1 MLESYLQ
8 PSFNTHNCSKSR
20 WLWCCFYTLNVFIQ
34 DLILLFSIVFIVDCF
49 QSLTTLR
56 EQFAFIVHPHVFAV
70 HKARQI
76 KYQSIYLPIYL
87 SAYVSFYLS
96 IIYLSIY
103 PSIHIYLSIYQ
114 SSIYLYI
121 HLSIYLSSYL
131 SINLSIY
138 LSNYPTTN

>member
-20 WLWCCFYTLNVFIQ
+20 WPWCCFYTLNVFIQ
-34 DLILLFSIVFIVDCF
+34 DLILLFSIVFIVYCF

-70 HKARQI
+70 HKVRQI
-76 KYQSIYLPIYL
+76 KYQSIYLPMYLSIYL
-87 SAYVSFYLS
+87 SS
-96 IIYLSIY
+96 IYLSIY

-114 SSIYLYI
+114 SSIYLSI